1 MTDVLARLGEIGV
14 VPVVVIDDAQLAPA
28 LGAALV
34 AGGLA
39 CAEVTLRT
47 PAALDALAALAA
59 TTDLLVGAG
68 TVVRPSQVEQVV
80 QAGAQFVVSPGLS
93 AAVVAECRSVGV
105 PVLPGVATATEV
117 MQALDSG
124 IDIVK
129 LFPAETVG
137 GVGAVAALAGPFPDI
152 RFVPTGGIKAERLE
166 DYLRLPAVHA
176 VGGSW
181 LTPPDLLRR
190 RDFGAIQARAAQAA
204 QTVTAVRGAA

>member
-59 TTDLLVGAG
+59 NTDLLVGAG

-80 QAGAQFVVSPGLS
+80 RAGAQFVVSPGLS

-105 PVLPGVATATEV
+105 PALPGVATASEV
-117 MQALDSG
+117 MQALDCG
-124 IDIVK
+124 INIVK

-181 LTPPDLLRR
+181 LTPPDLLRG
-190 RDFGAIQARAAQAA
+190 RDFAAIQARAAQAA
-204 QTVTAVRGAA
+204 QTVTAVRGPA